1 MCPSPEHKHHA
12 GEVMALSPYTESP
25 GWHWAWQ
32 CHCSCLSPQSVF
44 ALLYLNLSPRSV
56 GGCCP
61 DRPDSIALWLLV
73 GFGQGRG
80 TSRSGSW
87 RREKE
92 GVFPLPFPPCRF
104 VVWPHLSRTTVHARQ
119 LIPVSIVPQKQD
131 LCYIFSTDVIQTP
144 KTMPSS

>member
-1 MCPSPEHKHHA
+1 MYLFNMYPSPEHKHHA

-61 DRPDSIALWLLV
+61 DHPDSIALWLLV

-92 GVFPLPFPPCRF
+92 GVLPPPRSHPAGSWSGCIYPGPQSMPGSSFLSPWFPKSKIFVIFFPL
-104 VVWPHLSRTTVHARQ
+104 
-119 LIPVSIVPQKQD
+119 I
-131 LCYIFSTDVIQTP
+131 
-144 KTMPSS
+144 